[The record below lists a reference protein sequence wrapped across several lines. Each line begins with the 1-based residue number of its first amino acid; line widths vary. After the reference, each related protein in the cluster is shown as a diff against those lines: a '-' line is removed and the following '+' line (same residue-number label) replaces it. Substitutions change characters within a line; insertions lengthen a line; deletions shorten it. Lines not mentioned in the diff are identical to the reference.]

1 MNTEK
6 KSESMT
12 PLLPLPRL
20 SEKLGVELWVKRDD
34 LFPLTGG
41 GNKARKILYIARE
54 VQQQEADSVVTTGG
68 LQSNHARAVALMAAK
83 CGWKCKLILHGNEGQ
98 LSHPQS
104 NLLLMTLSGA
114 DITVVSPDEI
124 GPKMKEAMQE
134 FVRQGY
140 RPFEIL
146 GGGHMLAGSMA
157 YADAVK
163 ELEYQCRLY
172 RWKPDCIVLA
182 SGTGTTQ
189 AGLLGGL
196 DVVEWD
202 THVIG
207 ISSARKNP
215 RGRLIVEQAYDELRQ
230 HLGASGQARA
240 VDFRDEWVGD
250 GYERPTE
257 GTIEAIRLAAKL
269 EGLILDPTY
278 TGKAFSALIDMIH
291 SGEIDK
297 GSRIVFWH
305 TGGLLNLTASNVFS
319 KGVLKS

>member
-1 MNTEK
+1 
-6 KSESMT
+6 
-12 PLLPLPRL
+12 
-20 SEKLGVELWVKRDD
+20 
-34 LFPLTGG
+34 
-41 GNKARKILYIARE
+41 
-54 VQQQEADSVVTTGG
+54 
-68 LQSNHARAVALMAAK
+68 
-83 CGWKCKLILHGNEGQ
+83 
-98 LSHPQS
+98 
-104 NLLLMTLSGA
+104 
-114 DITVVSPDEI
+114 
-124 GPKMKEAMQE
+124 
-134 FVRQGY
+134 
-140 RPFEIL
+140 
-146 GGGHMLAGSMA
+146 MLAGSMA